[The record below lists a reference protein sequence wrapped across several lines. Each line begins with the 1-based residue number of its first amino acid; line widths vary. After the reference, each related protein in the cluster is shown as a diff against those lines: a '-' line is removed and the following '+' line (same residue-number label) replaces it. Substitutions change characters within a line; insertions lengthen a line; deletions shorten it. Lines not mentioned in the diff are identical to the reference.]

1 MKMDYTFAIELKKG
15 LLKEYEKEILLSN
28 EMDFFVPMGIVEKED
43 TDRFVY
49 DYTGLVPLSGLSGP
63 LGVKSVL
70 DILERT
76 ILCLIVAE
84 DYLLEVKN
92 IALSCSTVYLNPIT
106 RQIRLLYLPTKGE
119 ANCVLGGLSIF
130 AKELS
135 AKYVSGIAA
144 EYLAALESFMNNNIS
159 LVALANKIGAMRR
172 EAFLCGMQ

>member
-1 MKMDYTFAIELKKG
+1 MDYTFAIELKKG

-28 EMDFFVPMGIVEKED
+28 KIEFFVPMGIVEKQE
-43 TDRFVY
+43 TDRLVY
-49 DYTGLVPLSGLSGP
+49 DYTGLVPLTGLAGP

-92 IALSCSTVYLNPIT
+92 IALSCSTVYINPAT
-106 RQIRLLYLPTKGE
+106 RQIRLLYLPIKGE
-119 ANCVLGGLSIF
+119 AGGVLSGLSAF
-130 AKELS
+130 AGELS
-135 AKYVSGIAA
+135 TEYVSGIAA
-144 EYLAALESFMNNNIS
+144 EYLSALKDFMGNNIS
-159 LVALANKIGAMRR
+159 LTALANKISAMRR